1 MFSPTQI
8 ISASGFV
15 QGKGLGVSSNLI
27 SQLNTVEST
36 ENLTGKLRDIV
47 KNSRTSGDVVTA
59 MRGNIPGLSLTVP
72 ADYPTSL
79 PGAII
84 STDVTTSI
92 RNRADAIMSNGVKG
106 FLGAFNTAGAVGGM
120 TSNLL
125 GSIEGF
131 KTGFAGMA
139 PGVKSFTDQLTGG
152 LTSKFGPGALGSVA
166 ALDVSGIASIASS
179 AGPAAI
185 AQSLGAVSSALKG
198 MGSLFNTKNPA
209 SIGDPKALVKN
220 LNAQGLLTST
230 NIGAQLANNGV
241 DVADIDNQ
249 NPELIIATL
258 RQSSKADLDKIIAD
272 CKVVVPP
279 GAPLNSAADL
289 LSAEKLLGPTVAK
302 SIPGGS
308 LTGLS
313 EQLVSVGGNGTDALE
328 LAENMAKV
336 EIPNFPALDALDSP
350 VPEAD
355 IAALKEAL
363 PKGSGTF
370 GNPKVQDMLGTAAGH
385 VHTGE
390 LINII
395 NAASSVV
402 STDAGVTLL
411 FAVDAY
417 LEELA
422 NPSIEPTD
430 PEGEYTVDPDKGQEV
445 IDAINALVD
454 DVGASSH
461 VTSSNESVNKMIAQL
476 VLELE
481 NCDKGGID
489 PSIEP
494 PGIMGQLGTALKLP
508 SLGIDKQDL
517 GTGSMLAAM
526 ATDDKYGQALQA
538 SMMEGKTSGLLEK
551 IGLPKVGAVDVS
563 ALSAKMKSLKGEGLT
578 QAQKENIIADAK
590 AKNLPEDQALSNAS
604 LFGYNSKYFED
615 LGYPPV

>member
-15 QGKGLGVSSNLI
+15 QGKGLGVSSNMI

-36 ENLTGKLRDIV
+36 ENLTGKLRAIV
-47 KNSRTSGDVVTA
+47 KHPSTSGDVVTA
-59 MRGNIPGLSLTVP
+59 MRSNIPGFSLTVP

-79 PGAII
+79 PDTII

-92 RNRADAIMSNGVKG
+92 RNRADSIMSNGVKG

-152 LTSKFGPGALGSVA
+152 LTSKFGPGATGSAA
-166 ALDVSGIASIASS
+166 ALDVSGIASTVSSFSS
-179 AGPAAI
+179 ATI

-198 MGSLFNTKNPA
+198 MGSLFGTKNPA
-209 SIGDPKALVKN
+209 SIGDPKALVKS
-220 LNAQGLLTST
+220 LNSQGLLTST
-230 NIGAQLANNGV
+230 NIGAQLASNGV

-258 RQSSKADLDKIIAD
+258 KQSSKADLDKIITD
-272 CKVVVPP
+272 CKIVVPP

-313 EQLVSVGGNGTDALE
+313 EQLVSIGGNGTDTLE

-336 EIPNFPALDALDSP
+336 EVPNFPALDALDSP

-385 VHTGE
+385 VHTEE

-395 NAASSVV
+395 NATGSVI

-422 NPSIEPTD
+422 NPSIEPAEPD
-430 PEGEYTVDPDKGQEV
+430 GEYTVDPDRGQEV
-445 IDAINALVD
+445 IDAIDALVTD
-454 DVGASSH
+454 LEASSH
-461 VTSSNESVNKMIAQL
+461 VTSSNESVNKMVAQL
-476 VLELE
+476 ALELE

-551 IGLPKVGAVDVS
+551 IGLPKVGAVDVG

-578 QAQKENIIADAK
+578 QAQKENVIADAK
-590 AKNLPEDQALSNAS
+590 AKNIPEDQALSNAS